1 MIEGRRGHANEAE
14 RIAAFADGELSEGAA
29 RAVERHLRRCARCRR
44 ELLVQRY
51 LWWALGRERIAAAP
65 AGLRRRVER
74 IGGRLSSE
82 ASDGAA
88 HPR

>member
-1 MIEGRRGHANEAE
+1 MMEARRGHAMEAE
-14 RIAAFADGELSEGAA
+14 RIAAFADGELPEGAA
-29 RAVERHLRRCARCRR
+29 RAVERHLRQCARCRR

-65 AGLRRRVER
+65 AALRRRVER
-74 IGGRLSSE
+74 IGGDLSSG
-82 ASDGAA
+82 ASEGSA